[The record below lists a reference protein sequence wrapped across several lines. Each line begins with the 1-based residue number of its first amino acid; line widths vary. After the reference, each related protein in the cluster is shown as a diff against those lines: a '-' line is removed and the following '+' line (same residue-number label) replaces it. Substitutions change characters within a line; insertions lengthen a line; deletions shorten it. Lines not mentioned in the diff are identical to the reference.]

1 MPAVVVHDPSEIDF
15 SRAGKHHYQ
24 VAFHLDS
31 TWGYSLV
38 PLTVINGL
46 REGRGDA
53 PPGVAA
59 FGGNHGNEWEG
70 QVAIKRLSQD
80 LDPAEMRGR
89 VILVPQLNPG
99 ACDANQRVSALDGV
113 NMNRAFPGDPA
124 GTITYR
130 IAHFVKTRIFPQV
143 RVVVDIHSGG
153 NEGAFAPCTSFH
165 PIADAAQRTEIATV
179 AKLFDTP
186 FIMIYAGAMAPGL
199 LPSEAE
205 NDGKIAVGSE
215 LGYAEGVNP
224 KGVRHAY
231 EGIRNVLRYCGIL
244 PGAVVKIDQERMT
257 PPRFVSAANLADY
270 IPCPRTGIWEPVVTL
285 GDEVRQGDLLGRLHD
300 FGDHASPALEIL
312 AHCAGVVMM
321 MHFPARAEKGVT
333 LYVIAEPVAEF

>member
-15 SRAGKHHYQ
+15 SKPGKHHYQ

-46 REGRGDA
+46 RKEKRSA
-53 PPGVAA
+53 PPGVVA

-70 QVAIKRLSQD
+70 QVAIKRLCQD
-80 LDPAEMRGR
+80 LDAAEMRGR

-113 NMNRAFPGDPA
+113 NMNRAFPGNPA

-130 IAHFVKTRIFPQV
+130 IAHFIKTHIFPEV
-143 RVVVDIHSGG
+143 RVVLDIHSGG

-165 PIADAAQRTEIATV
+165 PIADAPQRAEIARV

-186 FIMIYAGAMAPGL
+186 FVMIYASDMAPGL

-215 LGYAEGVNP
+215 LGYAESVNP
-224 KGVRHAY
+224 KGVLHAY
-231 EGIRNVLRYCGIL
+231 EGIKNVLRHYQIL
-244 PGAVVKIDQERMT
+244 PGAVVKIDRERKT

-270 IPCPRTGIWEPVVTL
+270 IPCPRTGIWEPAVSV
-285 GDEVRQGDLLGRLHD
+285 GDDVRQGDLLGRLHD
-300 FGDHASPALEIL
+300 FNDHASPALEIR
-312 AHCAGVVMM
+312 AHRAGVVMM

-333 LYVIAEPVAEF
+333 LYVIAEPIAEF